1 MLNQF
6 KMLTTSTLILPL
18 YRMYIDVVQ
27 NFILSKC
34 LGHNVRMPPYFSI
47 FAIQLFYVILVLVL
61 RCKRDSNVKEMILR
75 LEDLPN
81 FHKFISLKNVRELVQ
96 LAVNVYSEKYH

>member
-75 LEDLPN
+75 LEDLPS

>member
-6 KMLTTSTLILPL
+6 KMLTTSTLIIPL

-34 LGHNVRMPPYFSI
+34 LGHNVRMSPYFSI
-47 FAIQLFYVILVLVL
+47 FAIQLFYVILVL

-75 LEDLPN
+75 LEDLPS
-81 FHKFISLKNVRELVQ
+81 FHKFISLKNMRKLVQ
-96 LAVNVYSEKYH
+96 LAVNIYSEKYH